1 MSLDKLLVP
10 KSKGVLEECRWAM
23 DSEDN
28 LEITRRN
35 CEPTG
40 ILNNKIGKH
49 ESIPISWYY

>member
-10 KSKGVLEECRWAM
+10 KSKGVLEECRRAM

-40 ILNNKIGKH
+40 ILNNKIRKH

>member
-10 KSKGVLEECRWAM
+10 KRKSLLEECEQAM

-28 LEITRRN
+28 LEITRQN

-49 ESIPISWYY
+49 ESIPIS